1 MVGRTAIL
9 GQEGLRTGE
18 AEGELS
24 APVLG
29 ASHRVLNGSGRN
41 LNMKLESNVRKELG
55 RWSERKE
62 RWEP

>member
-18 AEGELS
+18 AESELS

-29 ASHRVLNGSGRN
+29 ASHRVLNGSIFSTSYGWKSLIAGLLVNSRSIGSGRI
-41 LNMKLESNVRKELG
+41 R
-55 RWSERKE
+55 
-62 RWEP
+62 